1 VTERK
6 PPGIGFQSWVERQI
20 QEAMERGEFDNLPG
34 AGKSIADLDKPHDEL
49 WWIKD
54 KLRRENLSYLPATLA
69 LRKEAEDALA
79 TALAARSEGQVRRIL
94 AAINRKILDGNR
106 KAASGPPLNLMPF
119 DVDRVVADWRER
131 QQRPT
136 VETKGGSKQ
145 PTSNPIFR
153 APIQP

>member
-1 VTERK
+1 MTERK
-6 PPGIGFQSWVERQI
+6 PPGVGFQSWVERQI

-34 AGKSIADLDKPHDEL
+34 AGKPIADLDKPHDEL
-49 WWIKD
+49 WWVKD

-79 TALAARSEGQVRRIL
+79 AAVGARSEAQVRRIL

-119 DVDRVVADWRER
+119 DVERVVAGWRER
-131 QQRPT
+131 QQP
-136 VETKGGSKQ
+136 
-145 PTSNPIFR
+145 P
-153 APIQP
+153 